1 MEAAITEKDEA
12 LPNQAVVPTIKTV
25 DTAVQATHQL
35 PLQLLQHPAQA
46 AQAAHYHHVRD
57 TFCPDQDYKNIASL
71 PPAGYK
77 V

>member
-46 AQAAHYHHVRD
+46 VQAAHYHARHLLPRSGLLKY
-57 TFCPDQDYKNIASL
+57 CNL
-71 PPAGYK
+71 PPAGYYG
-77 V
+77 